1 MMLTTLIKVLILPPT
16 LQLLM
21 IVGGLLVWRRHRYWA
36 WSSIA
41 VAVVSLW
48 ALSLPIVSAWL
59 HQHIEAGYIAET
71 PVAKPA
77 GVQAIVVLGAG
88 RHYGADEYGG
98 DTLSSSALW
107 RLRYGAYLANRWDLP
122 VVVSGGNVR
131 PFDLIPEAEMG
142 VRFLQDEMGVKMAWP
157 ESKSRNT
164 WENAHLTKAV
174 LTQRKVDHVILV
186 THAHHIRRAV
196 YAFQQAGIK
205 VTPMPT
211 GQLSHASSAFWL
223 NWLPSAKA
231 LHRSALALHEYF
243 GLLFYSLK

>member
-1 MMLTTLIKVLILPPT
+1 MLTTLIKVLILPPT

-21 IVGGLLVWRRHRYWA
+21 IVGGLLIWRRHRYWA
-36 WSSIA
+36 CSSIA
-41 VAVVSLW
+41 VGVVSLW
-48 ALSLPIVSAWL
+48 ALSLPVVSAWL
-59 HQHIEAGYIAET
+59 HQHVEAGYVAET

-77 GVQAIVVLGAG
+77 GVQAIVVLSAG
-88 RHYGADEYGG
+88 RHYEAGEYGG
-98 DTLSSSALW
+98 DTLSPSALW
-107 RLRYGAYLANRWDLP
+107 RLRYAAYLANRWGLP
-122 VVVSGGNVR
+122 VVVSGGM
-131 PFDLIPEAEMG
+131 FDRISEAEMG
-142 VRFLQDEMGVKMAWP
+142 VRFLQDEMGVKTAWP

-174 LTQRKVDHVILV
+174 LTQHEVDHVILV
-186 THAHHIRRAV
+186 THAYHMRRAV